1 MEKEKTTRTLT
12 PPFSLL
18 PDLLK
23 HEQTALGSRHT
34 VIAIMRDGDS
44 KLWAQIK
51 PSHFKLL
58 LVR

>member
-1 MEKEKTTRTLT
+1 MEKEETPRTLT

-23 HEQTALGSRHT
+23 REQTVLGSCHT
-34 VIAIMRDGDS
+34 VIAIMRDCVF
-44 KLWAQIK
+44 KLWAQMK